1 MNLSTEQFNHLARQ
15 LFTDLN
21 TEAISKD
28 ILLTIDFE
36 KKTIRNVLSEKELDI
51 EVALDQLIQVRGWDE
66 AIDYLMEEYFK
77 ILSE

>member
-1 MNLSTEQFNHLARQ
+1 MNLSPEQFDHLSRE

-28 ILLTIDFE
+28 VLLTLDIE
-36 KKTIRNVLSEKELDI
+36 AGTIRNVLTEKELSL
-51 EVALDQLIQVRGWDE
+51 EVAIDQLLQVRGWDE

-77 ILSE
+77 ILIA

>member
-1 MNLSTEQFNHLARQ
+1 MNLSPQQFEHLSRQ

-28 ILLTIDFE
+28 VILTIDFDSR
-36 KKTIRNVLSEKELDI
+36 TIRNVLTEKELSLD
-51 EVALDQLIQVRGWDE
+51 VALDQLIQVKGWYD
-66 AIDYLMEEYFK
+66 AIDFLMEEYFK